1 MCTRPAQE
9 RRSTGRNTVTGK
21 NRGFTFVELV
31 MVITLLGI
39 LISIAIP
46 GYRAQVLAT
55 KESVLEHNLA
65 TLRDRIDQYRADRD
79 EYPASLE
86 ALVDAKY
93 LKELPRDPM
102 TESNQW
108 EEIFAEYDSEQPDQ
122 EPGVYDVQ
130 SFSNRVDS
138 HGRPYN
144 EW

>member
-1 MCTRPAQE
+1 M
-9 RRSTGRNTVTGK
+9 TGK

-46 GYRAQVLAT
+46 VYRAQVLAT

-122 EPGVYDVQ
+122 EPGVYDVR
-130 SFSNRVDS
+130 SFSNRIGS
-138 HGRPYN
+138 HGLPYN

>member
-1 MCTRPAQE
+1 M
-9 RRSTGRNTVTGK
+9 TGK

-46 GYRAQVLAT
+46 VYQAQILAS
-55 KESVLEHNLA
+55 KESVLQHNLA

-93 LKELPRDPM
+93 LRELPPDPM
-102 TESNQW
+102 TDSNQW

-122 EPGVYDVQ
+122 EPGVYDVR
-130 SFSNRVDS
+130 SFSNQIDS

>member
-1 MCTRPAQE
+1 M
-9 RRSTGRNTVTGK
+9 TGK

-46 GYRAQVLAT
+46 VYRAQVLAS

-79 EYPASLE
+79 EYPPSLE
-86 ALVDAKY
+86 SLVDAKY
-93 LKELPRDPM
+93 LRELPLDPM
-102 TESNQW
+102 TDSNQW
-108 EEIFAEYDSEQPDQ
+108 EEIFAEYDPEEPDQ
-122 EPGVYDVQ
+122 EPGVYDVR
-130 SFSNRVDS
+130 SLSNRISSD
-138 HGRPYN
+138 GRPYS

>member
-1 MCTRPAQE
+1 M
-9 RRSTGRNTVTGK
+9 TGK

-46 GYRAQVLAT
+46 VYRAQVLAT

>member
-1 MCTRPAQE
+1 
-9 RRSTGRNTVTGK
+9 VTGK
-21 NRGFTFVELV
+21 NRGFTFIELV

-39 LISIAIP
+39 LISIAVPVYQAQI
-46 GYRAQVLAT
+46 RAS

-79 EYPASLE
+79 EYPPSLG

-93 LKELPRDPM
+93 LRELPLDPM
-102 TESNQW
+102 TDSNQW
-108 EEIFAEYDSEQPDQ
+108 EEIFAEYDPEQPDQ
-122 EPGVYDVQ
+122 EPGVYDVR
-130 SFSNRVDS
+130 SFSNRLSS